1 MFLALSIMKRR
12 RRGRPAMQIPIID
25 LFAGPGGLG
34 EGFSTFATHASM
46 RFDLALSIEKDA
58 TAHSTL
64 LLRAFFRQ
72 FSRAPDDYYE
82 RLRGNLGSDELFK
95 RFPVEHKRAADE
107 ALHLEL
113 GPTKHQT
120 VDSLVESRLG
130 QARSLWVLIGGPPC
144 QAYSLVGRSRMRP
157 GNKAKFEKDHR
168 HFLYEEYLRI
178 VGEFK
183 PTMFVME
190 NVKGLLS
197 SSVKGEQIFHRML
210 EDFAGIDYSV
220 HSLTV
225 TDSKTALRPID
236 YVVKSE
242 RFGLP
247 QKRHRVI
254 LLGLRSGVSRGGTI
268 LTLDPTKVTVANAI
282 GDLPKIRSRI
292 SGSADSFTAWS
303 AALSEIDLRMSE
315 DIRES
320 LRRTLATLKDLGTGG
335 DFLPGAPPAGSPW
348 LKASGL
354 TDSRIDGV
362 ADHETRRHM
371 PSDLRRY
378 LFASTFARKRKAS
391 PKLADFPGLLLP
403 DHKNAKKAVEQSLFS
418 DRFRVQLYGAPSSTI
433 VSHIAKDGHYY
444 IHPDPSQCRSLTVRE
459 AARLQTFPDNYIF
472 EGGRT
477 AQFHQVGNAV
487 PPMLARQIAGV
498 VAEILSEHLAAT
510 AKAKLR

>member
-1 MFLALSIMKRR
+1 
-12 RRGRPAMQIPIID
+12 MQIPIID

-34 EGFSTFATHASM
+34 EGFSSFTAHESM
-46 RFDLALSIEKDA
+46 RFDLALSIEKDT

-72 FSRAPDDYYE
+72 FGRAPDDYYE
-82 RLRGNLGSDELFK
+82 RLRGTLSSEELFK
-95 RFPVEHKRAADE
+95 RFPREHKRAAEE
-107 ALHLEL
+107 AISLEL

-120 VDSLVESRLG
+120 VDSLIRSRLG
-130 QARSLWVLIGGPPC
+130 QKRGIWVLIGGPPC

-157 GNKAKFEKDHR
+157 GNKAKFEADLR

-178 VGEFK
+178 VGKFK
-183 PTMFVME
+183 PTLFVME

-210 EDFAGIDYSV
+210 EDFAGVGYSV
-220 HSLTV
+220 HSLATN
-225 TDSKTALRPID
+225 DSRAALRPID

-242 RFGLP
+242 RHGLP

-254 LLGLRSGVSRGGTI
+254 LLGLRTGISRGGTI
-268 LTLDPTKVTVANAI
+268 LAHCPTKVTVANAI
-282 GDLPKIRSRI
+282 GDLPKIRSSV
-292 SGSADSFTAWS
+292 SGSTDSFEAWS
-303 AALSEIDLRMSE
+303 AALHEIDLRMSK

-320 LRRTLATLKDLGTGG
+320 LRRTLASLKDLGTGR
-335 DFLPGAPPAGSPW
+335 DFLPGALSGGSPW
-348 LKASGL
+348 LEASGL

-371 PSDLRRY
+371 PADLRRY
-378 LFASTFARKRKAS
+378 LFASTFARKRKTS

-403 DHKNAKKAVEQSLFS
+403 NHRNARKAVEQSLFS
-418 DRFRVQLYGAPSSTI
+418 DRFRVQLGGEPSSTI

-459 AARLQTFPDNYIF
+459 AARLQTFPDNYAF

-487 PPMLARQIAGV
+487 PPLLARQIAGV
-498 VAEILSEHLAAT
+498 VAEILSEHVTAT
-510 AKAKLR
+510 TRTKTR